1 MQHKKATIF
10 VILLGCTSLF
20 SDMTYEAARSING
33 PYLEVLGASATTVGW
48 VAGLGELLGYGLR
61 VFSGYWSDKSK
72 NYWFIT
78 LIGYFINLLSVPLL
92 AFAGFW
98 QLAVILM
105 ILERVGKAI
114 RTPARDAMLSFGA
127 HQIGQG
133 WGFGLHEALD
143 QTGAIIGPLLVSAA
157 LFLRNDN
164 YHSAYIILFFPAVIA
179 ISLLIF
185 AKSIYPHPEHLE
197 IKTKSLETK
206 GYPKLYW
213 QYLIAIAFM
222 ALGYADFPLIAYHFK
237 STHLMAD
244 DVIPLLYALAM
255 ACDGIAALILGKV
268 FDKVGTKALVFA
280 LLIALFFGPMVFLG
294 GMHWAIAG
302 MVVWGIGM
310 GAQESIVKATIAH
323 FIPPE
328 KRGTAFGAFNA
339 VFGLFWFV
347 GSALMGYLYDFNIIA
362 LVTFSIIAQLIA
374 VIFLMII
381 SGKMQQYFLIQK
393 SSLTHV

>member
-1 MQHKKATIF
+1 MQLKKATVF
-10 VILLGCTSLF
+10 VVLLGCTSLF

-61 VFSGYWSDKSK
+61 IFSGYWSDKSK
-72 NYWFIT
+72 NYWLIT
-78 LIGYFINLLSVPLL
+78 LIGYCINLLSVPLL

-98 QLAVILM
+98 QLAIILI

-127 HQIGQG
+127 HEIGQG

-143 QTGAIIGPLLVSAA
+143 QTGATIGPLLVSAA
-157 LFLRNDN
+157 LFLKNNN
-164 YHSAYIILFFPAVIA
+164 YHSAYIILFFPAIIA
-179 ISLLIF
+179 LGLLLF
-185 AKSIYPHPEHLE
+185 AKSIYPHPENLE
-197 IKTKSLETK
+197 IKIKSLQTK
-206 GYPKLYW
+206 GYPKLFW
-213 QYLIAIAFM
+213 LYLIAIAFM

-237 STHLMAD
+237 SSHLMAD
-244 DVIPLLYALAM
+244 DIIPLLYALAM

-268 FDKVGTKALVFA
+268 FDKIGTKALIISFF
-280 LLIALFFGPMVFLG
+280 IALFFAPMVFLG

-328 KRGTAFGAFNA
+328 KRGTAFGVFNA
-339 VFGLFWFV
+339 IFGLFWFA
-347 GSALMGYLYDFNIIA
+347 GSALMGYLYDFNILL
-362 LVTFSIIAQLIA
+362 LVIFSIVAQLVA
-374 VIFLMII
+374 VIFLITI
-381 SGKMQQYFLIQK
+381 YSKIQLYLFTQK
-393 SSLTHV
+393 KY

>member
-157 LFLRNDN
+157 LFLRNDK

>member
-1 MQHKKATIF
+1 MQLKKATVF

-48 VAGLGELLGYGLR
+48 MAGLGELLGYSLR
-61 VFSGYWSDKSK
+61 VISGYLSDKTK
-72 NYWFIT
+72 NYWAIT
-78 LIGYFINLLSVPLL
+78 VVGYFINLLSVPLL

-98 QLAVILM
+98 QLAIMLM

-127 HQIGQG
+127 HQMGQG

-143 QTGAIIGPLLVSAA
+143 QTGATIGPLLVSAA
-157 LFLRNDN
+157 LFIKNNN
-164 YHSAYIILFFPAVIA
+164 YQSAYIILFIPAIIA
-179 ISLLIF
+179 IGLIIF
-185 AKSIYPHPEHLE
+185 AKSIYPHLENLE

-213 QYLIAIAFM
+213 QYLIAIAFL

-237 STHLMAD
+237 STNLMPD

-255 ACDGIAALILGKV
+255 ASDGIAALILGKV
-268 FDKVGTKALVFA
+268 FDKSGTKALVLA
-280 LLIALFFGPMVFLG
+280 LFIALFFGPMVFLG
-294 GMHWAIAG
+294 GMNWAIVG

-310 GAQESIVKATIAH
+310 GAQESIVKATVAH

-328 KRGTAFGAFNA
+328 KRGTAFGVFNA
-339 VFGLFWFV
+339 VFGLFWFA
-347 GSALMGYLYDFNIIA
+347 GSALMGYLYDYSIII
-362 LVTFSIIAQLIA
+362 LVAFSIIAQLIA
-374 VIFLMII
+374 LVLLAAI
-381 SGKMQQYFLIQK
+381 SGKIQQYFHTQQIR
-393 SSLTHV
+393 

>member
-185 AKSIYPHPEHLE
+185 AKSIYPHPENLE
-197 IKTKSLETK
+197 IKTKALVTK
-206 GYPKLYW
+206 GYPHLFWLYI
-213 QYLIAIAFM
+213 IAIAF
-222 ALGYADFPLIAYHFK
+222 
-237 STHLMAD
+237 
-244 DVIPLLYALAM
+244 
-255 ACDGIAALILGKV
+255 
-268 FDKVGTKALVFA
+268 
-280 LLIALFFGPMVFLG
+280 
-294 GMHWAIAG
+294 
-302 MVVWGIGM
+302 
-310 GAQESIVKATIAH
+310 
-323 FIPPE
+323 
-328 KRGTAFGAFNA
+328 
-339 VFGLFWFV
+339 
-347 GSALMGYLYDFNIIA
+347 
-362 LVTFSIIAQLIA
+362 
-374 VIFLMII
+374 
-381 SGKMQQYFLIQK
+381 
-393 SSLTHV
+393 